1 MSANPVTNEP
11 VEVNGLPIAPAG
23 GTVTSGTWAVSGS
36 SYQSTTQARLR
47 VPQAHANT
55 PAAKGRRKRSGKASY
70 DDEGFIGVDG
80 FQNATTFTGSSLA
93 VLANTN
99 QGVILRD
106 RAGVTSGLNNGIPI
120 PLGGAV
126 VDASQA
132 KRVVVTLGYDTAFNA
147 GSATVPD
154 RFIPKDIR
162 EVIGKKTSFNTATW
176 LSDGAD
182 QYTGTTAKDLAILGA
197 GDDRAVTGRDNDT
210 VVLNDTM
217 NNKQINLGQGKD
229 SVIVEDD
236 ALERGGQLLIDD
248 FNSKDDKLYI
258 DARKKDVKGLNS
270 QQLIVSSGKKKTFIQ
285 SDGTTF
291 SRSSVEFI

>member
-1 MSANPVTNEP
+1 MSANPATNEP
-11 VEVNGLPIAPAG
+11 IEVNDLTVAPSG
-23 GTVTSGTWAVSGS
+23 GTVTTGSAAVSTS

-47 VPQAHANT
+47 T
-55 PAAKGRRKRSGKASY
+55 PLGAGNALAAKGRRKRSVKASY
-70 DDEGFIGVDG
+70 DDEGFSGVDG
-80 FQNATTFTGSSLA
+80 FQNATTFTGNSLA

-106 RAGVTSGLNNGIPI
+106 NAGVTSGLSNGTPTPI
-120 PLGGAV
+120 GGAV

-147 GSATVPD
+147 GSATVPN
-154 RFIPKDIR
+154 RFIPNDIR

-197 GDDRAVTGRDNDT
+197 GDDRTVMGRDNDT

-248 FNSKDDKLYI
+248 FNSKDDRLYI
-258 DARKKDVKGLNS
+258 DARKEDVKGLNS
-270 QQLIVSSGKKKTFIQ
+270 QQLIVSSGKQKTFVQ
-285 SDGTTF
+285 SDGTIF